1 MVGAS
6 GAVIGLV
13 GMFCA
18 DIAINWETLLLPW
31 LRLAVLVVGIV
42 LMVVLQVSVAW
53 VVEVLKVIGVG
64 SGWVVLQVS
73 VGWGGWTAGSVGWNR
88 WVVLQV
94 SVGWDGCAVEVVGQ
108 TSLQNLTTS

>member
-42 LMVVLQVSVAW
+42 LMVVLQVSVTW
-53 VVEVLKVIGVG
+53 VVEVLRVIGV
-64 SGWVVLQVS
+64 SSRVVLQVC
-73 VGWGGWTAGSVGWNR
+73 
-88 WVVLQV
+88 V
-94 SVGWDGCAVEVVGQ
+94 SGVVGQ
-108 TSLQNLTTS
+108 LGQLVGTGGWCCR